1 MKGSF
6 FVASAAISLVF
17 AQASFANDIENAI
30 TKYGG
35 KIGIK
40 GSAAN
45 LINSQIHNVTSSSTS
60 STATGT
66 PATSTAT
73 GATAANT
80 SKASSFKNAL
90 QQVFSKGDSAAPV
103 TNSPAATLNSLSSG
117 TGNLGQAGQA
127 AAVVPGVAAPNK
139 QSVKAKIGKEI
150 WRQAKRYETKH
161 PNKLMHTGVNSLSKV
176 VGQP

>member
-1 MKGSF
+1 MKRRF
-6 FVASAAISLVF
+6 YLVPAAISLVC

-45 LINSQIHNVTSSSTS
+45 LINSQIHNVTSSG
-60 STATGT
+60 AAGPGT
-66 PATSTAT
+66 TTSTT
-73 GATAANT
+73 TTTT
-80 SKASSFKNAL
+80 SKTSSFKNAL
-90 QQVFSKGDSAAPV
+90 QQVFSKSDSTAPV
-103 TNSPAATLNSLSSG
+103 TNNPAATLNSLSSG
-117 TGNLGQAGQA
+117 TGNLAQPGQPT
-127 AAVVPGVAAPNK
+127 AVVPGVATANK

-150 WRQAKRYETKH
+150 WRQAKRYESKH